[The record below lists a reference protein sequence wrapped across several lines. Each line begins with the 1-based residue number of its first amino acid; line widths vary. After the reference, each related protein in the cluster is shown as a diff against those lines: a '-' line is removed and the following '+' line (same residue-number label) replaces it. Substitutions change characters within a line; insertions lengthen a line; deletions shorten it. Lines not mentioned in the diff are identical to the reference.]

1 MSRAR
6 PLMWPDTAARSGRL
20 AEARRSLGQPEACS
34 GAGAASGAPAG
45 PRRSPRGREPA
56 AAHRPYIS
64 PISPLY
70 LPYNSPIGELLP
82 TAVRANGAATAFG
95 VHWLCNIVIGN
106 YFLLASQRFGVA
118 ACYSLFGGVAL
129 AGAAF
134 CASQVPETKGRS
146 LEEIEAKYAPAS
158 AAD

>member
-1 MSRAR
+1 MAGHSRPKR
-6 PLMWPDTAARSGRL
+6 PLGRGWSEPGAARGVLWRREPPL
-20 AEARRSLGQPEACS
+20 ARQLAQ
-34 GAGAASGAPAG
+34 GAARVLSSQLRPTAPYL
-45 PRRSPRGREPA
+45 
-56 AAHRPYIS
+56 PYIS
-64 PISPLY
+64 PTTPL
-70 LPYNSPIGELLP
+70 GELLP

-129 AGAAF
+129 VGAAF

>member
-1 MSRAR
+1 
-6 PLMWPDTAARSGRL
+6 MWPDTAARSGRL

-34 GAGAASGAPAG
+34 GAGSRLWRASWPKAQPACSRASCC
-45 PRRSPRGREPA
+45 PPPLYL
-56 AAHRPYIS
+56 PYIS

>member
-1 MSRAR
+1 MTGHSRPKR
-6 PLMWPDTAARSGRL
+6 SIGRGWPEPGAARGVLWRREPPL
-20 AEARRSLGQPEACS
+20 A
-34 GAGAASGAPAG
+34 GAPAG
-45 PRRSPRGREPA
+45 PRRSPRGLEPP

-70 LPYNSPIGELLP
+70 LPYNSPVGELLP

>member
-6 PLMWPDTAARSGRL
+6 PVMWPDTAARSGRL
-20 AEARRSLGQPEACS
+20 AGRGSPEP
-34 GAGAASGAPAG
+34 GAA
-45 PRRSPRGREPA
+45 RGVLWRREPPLARQLAQGA
-56 AAHRPYIS
+56 ARVLSSQLRPTA
-64 PISPLY
+64 PISLLY

>member
-1 MSRAR
+1 MAGHSRPKR
-6 PLMWPDTAARSGRL
+6 PLGRPGL
-20 AEARRSLGQPEACS
+20 AGAWGSPRRALAP
-34 GAGAASGAPAG
+34 GAASGAPAG

>member
-1 MSRAR
+1 MAGHSRPKRLLGR
-6 PLMWPDTAARSGRL
+6 PRL
-20 AEARRSLGQPEACS
+20 AGAWGSPRRALAP
-34 GAGAASGAPAG
+34 GAASGAPAG
-45 PRRSPRGREPA
+45 PRRSQRALEPA

-70 LPYNSPIGELLP
+70 LPYHSPIGELLP